1 MKIFKNKTAGSS
13 KRLRL
18 MALLAVLALGAV
30 AAVSAFATS
39 RPARP
44 SINGPH
50 NPSNKTRASFRF
62 HGHGSVR
69 YQCSLDG
76 GKIKP
81 CSSPKTYSKLSPGR
95 HSLRV
100 RALDKSGKKSRWA
113 SYPWAV
119 DTTAPVVSSITRGQT
134 SPTNQPSLLWTV
146 TFSENVIGVSASDFN
161 LATAHVGGTAPT
173 ISSVTPIG
181 GSNGTAWTVA
191 ASTAGSSGANDGSVE
206 LDVPSSASITDAAG
220 NALGSTPVA
229 GSAYRFDTTAPG
241 VPTGLSGPD
250 DPSVK
255 DSSTASSI
263 QWQAAADGGDTTG
276 FRCQMDGG
284 AYGSCSSPTSYS
296 NLDAAHHSFEVVAVD
311 AAGNQSAPGTYGWTI
326 LAAVQNWTVSGN
338 APSSLQPGAAA
349 GRINLSFHNPNSYS
363 LSFQSLA
370 VSVQSVTKA
379 VGAVAGSCAAANF
392 ATTDFSGAAFTLP
405 PGDSSLSSL
414 GIPTSQWPTI
424 RMLETGQNQD
434 ACKGASINFSYQGV
448 ATK

>member
-1 MKIFKNKTAGSS
+1 MKISNNKSAGNR
-13 KRLRL
+13 KWLRL
-18 MALLAVLALGAV
+18 MALLAVLAIGAV

-39 RPARP
+39 RPGKP
-44 SINGPH
+44 SISGPH
-50 NPSNKTRASFRF
+50 NPTNKTRATFRF
-62 HGHGSVR
+62 HGHGSAR

-81 CSSPKTYSKLSPGR
+81 CSSPKTYSTLSPGR
-95 HSLRV
+95 HSLRI
-100 RALDKSGKKSRWA
+100 RALDKGGKKSRWA

-119 DTTAPVVSSITRGQT
+119 DTTAPVVSSITRGQA
-134 SPTNQPSLLWTV
+134 SPTNQSSLLWTV
-146 TFSENVIGVSASDFN
+146 TFTETVTGVNAGDFKVGTN
-161 LATAHVGGTAPT
+161 HVGGSAPT
-173 ISSVTPIG
+173 ISSITPVG
-181 GSNGTAWTVA
+181 GSHGTAWTVA
-191 ASTAGSSGANDGSVE
+191 ASTTGSSGANDGSVE
-206 LDVPSSASITDAAG
+206 LDVPGGASIADAAG
-220 NALGSTPVA
+220 NALGGTPFA
-229 GSAYRFDTTAPG
+229 GQAYRFDTTAPG

-250 DPSVK
+250 NPSVK
-255 DSSTASSI
+255 DSSTPSTI
-263 QWQAAADGGDTTG
+263 QWQAAADGGDTAG

-296 NLDAAHHSFEVVAVD
+296 NLSAAAHTFDVVAVD
-311 AAGNQSAPGTYGWTI
+311 AAGNQSEPATYGWTV

-379 VGAVAGSCAAANF
+379 VGAVAGPCAAANF